1 LIGFPLRVSAPA
13 SRTDPATWAWSAIC
27 APTDIPGM
35 AAADELMNMASPAQ
49 ARLVVNAIETRME
62 GFLFQQP
69 VVAGSTRGG
78 VPGQ

>member
-1 LIGFPLRVSAPA
+1 
-13 SRTDPATWAWSAIC
+13 
-27 APTDIPGM
+27 M

-49 ARLVVNAIETRME
+49 AKLVVNAIETRME

-69 VVAGSTRGG
+69 VVAGSTRGD

>member
-1 LIGFPLRVSAPA
+1 M
-13 SRTDPATWAWSAIC
+13 AT
-27 APTDIPGM
+27 
-35 AAADELMNMASPAQ
+35 ADELVSMASPAQ

-69 VVAGSTRGG
+69 AVAGSTRGG

>member
-1 LIGFPLRVSAPA
+1 
-13 SRTDPATWAWSAIC
+13 
-27 APTDIPGM
+27 M